1 VLRVSYQLKYKA
13 PALITTV
20 VLAVATAAACSGS
33 DDKPSAGASP
43 TAASSAPSPS
53 TAGAGERYAAGRST
67 PVRDPYYPQHG
78 DPSVDVLHYGL
89 DLNWAP
95 DKRTLTGT
103 ATLAVRAAAAID
115 TVRLDFAKP
124 MKVDGVTLDGK
135 TVSADHKGDVLKVPA
150 GRKLAR
156 DATATLV
163 VKYHGTPQETKGPAE
178 RKDSQRLG
186 FQMGK
191 DGSAVALQEPFG
203 AFTWYPANDQPS
215 DKALYDVAI
224 TVPQGWSGISSGTF
238 QGKTGDTYHWQSAS
252 PTASYL
258 VTFAADRFEMIK
270 DTGPHGLPLTYWVLP
285 KDKDRE
291 LKVLRRSP
299 AIIRWLEDRLG
310 PYPFPSGG
318 AVIAGDSGMETQQMI
333 TVMPGLPDNVYAHE
347 YAHQWFGDAVT
358 PKTWPDL
365 WLNEGFAMYFE
376 WSYQAENAGAGA
388 AGLDRFIK
396 RVTDQA
402 DAQLRRQYGPP
413 GHFDKN
419 KFGSEN
425 AYVNPAIMIHKIR
438 RKVGDEK
445 FFGMLRGWIQEH
457 RGTNQDR
464 AAFTAYA
471 EQKTGAELKPLIDA
485 WLDSATTPRD

>member
-1 VLRVSYQLKYKA
+1 MSYQLKHKAPALKA
-13 PALITTV
+13 PALIM
-20 VLAVATAAACSGS
+20 AVALAAAACSGS
-33 DDKPSAGASP
+33 DDKPD
-43 TAASSAPSPS
+43 AASTPSSPSPAATS
-53 TAGAGERYAAGRST
+53 TDPAQRYAAGRST

-78 DPSVDVLHYGL
+78 DPSIDVLHYGL
-89 DLNWAP
+89 DLDWAP

-103 ATLAVRAAAAID
+103 ATLAVRAAAATD
-115 TVRLDFAKP
+115 TLRLDFGKP
-124 MKVDGVTLDGK
+124 MKIDDVTLDGK
-135 TVSADHKGDVLKVPA
+135 TVTADHSGDVLKVPA
-150 GRKLAR
+150 GRKLKR
-156 DATATLV
+156 DATTTLV

-186 FQMGK
+186 FQMG
-191 DGSAVALQEPFG
+191 DGGSAVALQEPFG

-238 QGKTGDTYHWQSAS
+238 TGKTGDTYHWQSAS

-258 VTFAADRFEMIK
+258 VTFAADKFEMIK
-270 DTGPHGLPLTYWVLP
+270 DTGPNGLPLTYWVLP

-291 LKVLRRSP
+291 LKVLRKSP
-299 AIIRWLEDRLG
+299 AIIKWLENRLG

-376 WSYQAENAGAGA
+376 FIYQAENAGAGPA
-388 AGLDRFIK
+388 ALDAFMK
-396 RVTDQA
+396 RITDQA
-402 DAQLRRQYGPP
+402 DAQLRRNYGPP

-425 AYVNPAIMIHKIR
+425 AYLNPAIMIHKIR

-471 EQKTGAELKPLIDA
+471 EQKTGTKLKPLIDE
-485 WLDSATTPRD
+485 WLDSTTTPRD